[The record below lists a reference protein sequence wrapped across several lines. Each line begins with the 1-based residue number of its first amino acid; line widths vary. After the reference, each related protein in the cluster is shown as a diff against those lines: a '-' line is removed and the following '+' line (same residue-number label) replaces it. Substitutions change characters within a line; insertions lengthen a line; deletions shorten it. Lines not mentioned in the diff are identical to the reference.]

1 MARNQHPIVYYP
13 AVATLGVLAR
23 ETGDLFSSAALLG
36 EALAPLHDRADQA
49 SVIGIY
55 WHKALLA
62 WAEEDA
68 CTAEEQLRLALKAMR
83 LGGYGTTLL
92 WQPARFVKLCMWAIE
107 RKIEAPYAVWLLQT
121 SLASWVTASGKNPSD
136 NCDGGIDGYAPIG
149 FASVLTPRER
159 EVLELAVQGLGDK
172 AIADKL
178 IISVRTVQCHLY
190 RCYQKL
196 GVSGRTAAMRLVL
209 QERE

>member
-1 MARNQHPIVYYP
+1 M
-13 AVATLGVLAR
+13 
-23 ETGDLFSSAALLG
+23 
-36 EALAPLHDRADQA
+36 
-49 SVIGIY
+49 
-55 WHKALLA
+55 
-62 WAEEDA
+62 
-68 CTAEEQLRLALKAMR
+68 
-83 LGGYGTTLL
+83 
-92 WQPARFVKLCMWAIE
+92 
-107 RKIEAPYAVWLLQT
+107 
-121 SLASWVTASGKNPSD
+121 
-136 NCDGGIDGYAPIG
+136 G